1 MNTTIARLI
10 AWETE
15 FPNRSWIIAST
26 NGELVLTLRE
36 DNPVE
41 RLMEQNKKL
50 GRAEIGDAKI
60 DLFDAF
66 VEQSIHQFSGFSG
79 RP

>member
-10 AWETE
+10 EWETE
-15 FPNRSWIIAST
+15 FPNRSWIFAST
-26 NGELVLTLRE
+26 NGELVLTMRE
-36 DNPVE
+36 GNPV
-41 RLMEQNKKL
+41 RDMEQSRKL
-50 GRAEIGDAKI
+50 GRGEIKDAKI

-66 VEQSIHQFSGFSG
+66 VEQSIRQFSGFSG